1 MRKELFFALTAWRR
15 LGHFAKI
22 LRLRRACS
30 AARRPATLAQFR
42 APHRQAV
49 VLFKRQLAKLMDTK
63 FRMRLLLSLI

>member
-1 MRKELFFALTAWRR
+1 MRKEFFFALTAWRR

-49 VLFKRQLAKLMDTK
+49 VLDAAGFCAECRWDVKRLAKL
-63 FRMRLLLSLI
+63 I